1 MQPPLA
7 RAAPLFHQTTCRQDI
22 ISRTTTAQ
30 YRAPEMCDL
39 YSRQVI
45 SEKVPPQ
52 AIPPPSSLSPSTLLN
67 PLSHSVTRLLGR
79 CVGAGLHGLPPGLQP
94 ARVPRWQRA
103 CHPHRQ
109 IHDTARTRSLAAG
122 APRAQFPAFFV
133 VTDFPCMFH
142 LTPTCSSSTSS
153 PPALSSTP
161 ANARPVRTFCGAC
174 PVCATS
180 NFRPQAGRFSF
191 TRPIYVRDSKFQD
204 SAAANA
210 VWDRLMQPLAVS
222 ATLQPRAHRGA
233 VKLDK

>member
-1 MQPPLA
+1 MRPVQPSSHQRKGASINHSIRPT
-7 RAAPLFHQTTCRQDI
+7 RAAHFTRSASPTR
-22 ISRTTTAQ
+22 
-30 YRAPEMCDL
+30 
-39 YSRQVI
+39 
-45 SEKVPPQ
+45 
-52 AIPPPSSLSPSTLLN
+52 PS
-67 PLSHSVTRLLGR
+67 GR
-79 CVGAGLHGLPPGLQP
+79 HMGARLHGLSPRIQPP
-94 ARVPRWQRA
+94 RIPRWQRA

-133 VTDFPCMFH
+133 VIDFPCMLH

-191 TRPIYVRDSKFQD
+191 PRLISVRDSQFQD

-210 VWDRLMQPLAVS
+210 VWDRLMQPLADS